1 MNHYSMCNS
10 EHAWDQLKK
19 KKEIL
24 HMNRKYWF
32 KCTVYIKWHF
42 KLASKNKVVYMEM
55 HIDLSILLVEH
66 WL

>member
-1 MNHYSMCNS
+1 MGPI
-10 EHAWDQLKK
+10 K
-19 KKEIL
+19 KKEEIL
-24 HMNRKYWF
+24 YRTENMGSNAL
-32 KCTVYIKWHF
+32 YIKWHF

>member
-1 MNHYSMCNS
+1 MCNS

-19 KKEIL
+19 KEEIL